1 MAGRVVAVIGARL
14 NSSRLPGKQLLPL
27 AGKPLIERLVNR
39 LERADGIDHIMLA
52 TTADDYNK
60 PLRDW
65 ATGYGLD
72 CLAYAGDVND
82 LVGRVDTAVKQ
93 SGADHLLYVCGDSP
107 LVEPSTI
114 SRLIAA
120 MQANPDAGTAHLK
133 ANKPGGKFVHE
144 GFDIYERSFWDATVA
159 VAHEPFE
166 REHIGA
172 VYHHLHKVA
181 PKAVAWVREPAV
193 FEGVDHRVSVDTPSD
208 YRFMRRIYED
218 WYAEHPADSL
228 VDLTHV
234 LKRVATEP
242 GLAAINKHV
251 HQKRVAE
258 KNPSVAII
266 TEIAPH
272 IGLGHLSRSL
282 VAAAALQDYL
292 GAKVTLY
299 IKGEP
304 VEREELALIP
314 HRWYAEEGEAGV
326 LGRVQADVV
335 IVDVKAHSRALDH
348 WLHSAGKGLLR
359 IAIDPLAGEEAAF
372 DHVWLPSFF
381 AAKTTRQRLNGRMS
395 FGWDHYLIAPSH
407 GGGQVAP
414 EEDKIRLLV
423 LTGGGDVAGMAG
435 VWPELCAE
443 KLPGNVHVNWV
454 VGPYAA
460 EPEIPPG
467 LEGRCTLAHRP
478 NGIHALAAAS
488 DVVLCV
494 FGVSFFEA
502 LQTGK
507 PVIVADPIGAALP
520 EEWAA
525 LREAL
530 PGFVASSPEEAVD
543 LLADYLGGKAAVG
556 ADIDEVRRA
565 ISQGPEKFAL
575 CVNALIAAKEGA
587 HGRRATA

>member
-1 MAGRVVAVIGARL
+1 MAGRVVAIIGARL

-27 AGKPLIERLVNR
+27 AGMPLIERLVNR
-39 LERADGIDHIMLA
+39 LERVDGIDHIMLA

-65 ATGYGLD
+65 ASAYGLD
-72 CLAYAGDVND
+72 CLSYEGDVND

-93 SGADHLLYVCGDSP
+93 TGADYLLYVCGDSP
-107 LVEPSTI
+107 LVEPETI

-120 MQANPDAGTAHLK
+120 MHANPSAGTAHLK

-144 GFDIYERSFWDATVA
+144 GFDIYERGFWDAMVK

-172 VYHHLHKVA
+172 VYHHLHKVK

-193 FEGVDHRVSVDTPSD
+193 YEGVDHRVSVDTPSD

-218 WYAEHPADSL
+218 WYGEHPADSI
-228 VDLTHV
+228 VDLKHV
-234 LKRVATEP
+234 IKRIAAEP
-242 GLAAINKHV
+242 DLAAINKHV

-299 IKGEP
+299 IKGDA
-304 VEREELALIP
+304 VERDELALVP
-314 HRWYAEEGEAGV
+314 HHWYADTDEAAVLKGV
-326 LGRVQADVV
+326 EADVV
-335 IVDVKAHSRALDH
+335 VVDVKAHSNALED
-348 WLHSAGKGLLR
+348 WLATAGKNLLR
-359 IAIDPLAGEEAAF
+359 VAIDPQRMEEAAY
-372 DHVWLPSFF
+372 DHIWLPSFYT
-381 AAKTTRQRLNGRMS
+381 AKETRQRLNGRMS
-395 FGWDHYLIAPSH
+395 YGWDHYLIAPAA
-407 GGGQVAP
+407 GGGATLA
-414 EEDKIRLLV
+414 EEGKTRLLV
-423 LTGGGDVAGMAG
+423 LTGGGDVAGMGA
-435 VWPELCAE
+435 VWPVLFAK
-443 KLPGNVHVNWV
+443 KLPDDVHINWV
-454 VGPYAA
+454 VGPYATD
-460 EPEIPPG
+460 PEIPEE
-467 LEGRCTLAHRP
+467 LDGRLSLTHRP

-520 EEWAA
+520 EEWTA
-525 LREAL
+525 LKGAL
-530 PGFVASSPEEAVD
+530 PGFVAADPAEAVD
-543 LLADYLGGKAAVG
+543 LLAEYLSGNAT
-556 ADIDEVRRA
+556 IDASFDDVRKA
-565 ISQGPEKFAL
+565 ISCGREKFAL
-575 CVNALIAAKEGA
+575 CINALIAEREATD
-587 HGRRATA
+587 GRRATA